1 MPKKIT
7 LLSGRYKGRDGDRT
21 LSLVEGDTV
30 EVSDEKHAQIAR
42 DFPHLFD
49 LGTTKRPAAR
59 KATGKKN
66 DDDAPA
72 AGDEE

>member
-59 KATGKKN
+59 KTKKA
-66 DDDAPA
+66 DDTPD
-72 AGDEE
+72 AGDE